1 MNFYRC
7 CIQTDVCSIPAAATI
22 GILVAVTLVV
32 LGIIAGVL
40 GFIWKKRQI
49 PMLPS

>member
-1 MNFYRC
+1 MNFYRR
-7 CIQTDVCSIPAAATI
+7 CIQTDACSVPAGAT
-22 GILVAVTLVV
+22 VAVVVAVMFVV

-40 GFIWKKRQI
+40 GFVWKKRQI